1 MIAWFYWDPPRDI
14 FTVPIIDR
22 PIAWYGFFFV
32 LGFAIGYY
40 LTYQIFKKKLEEEY
54 PKEQAADLSLKLTD
68 RLTWFVMGGTIV
80 GARLGHV
87 FFYEW
92 PKYKDHPID
101 IIKIWEGGLAS
112 HGGAIGILISLILF
126 LWFTKHLYPK
136 LNFLSLLDV
145 LAIPTALACAL
156 IRIGN
161 FFNQEILGPPTTVPW
176 AIVFGHPI
184 DGSAPV
190 PRHPTQ
196 LYEALAYFA
205 VFIILFFL
213 WKKKGN
219 SLRQGVLGGLFF
231 ILMCSARFLIE
242 FVKSP
247 FQSHM
252 IDESFLQTGQYLSIP
267 LIILGFIIYFWSK
280 FPRKLIKS

>member
-1 MIAWFYWDPPRDI
+1 MLAWFYWDPPRDI

-32 LGFAIGYY
+32 LGFAIGYF
-40 LTYQIFKKKLEEEY
+40 LTYQIFKKKLEGEFP
-54 PKEQAADLSLKLTD
+54 PKEVSDLSLKLTD
-68 RLTWFVMGGTIV
+68 RLTWFVMGGTII

-112 HGGAIGILISLILF
+112 HGGAIGILASLF
-126 LWFTKHLYPK
+126 LFLHFSKKLYNK
-136 LNFLSLLDV
+136 LNFVSLIDV
-145 LAIPTALACAL
+145 LAIPAALGCSL
-156 IRIGN
+156 IRVGN
-161 FFNQEILGPPTTVPW
+161 FFNQEIIGPPAMVPW
-176 AIVFGHPI
+176 AVVFGHPI

-205 VFIILFFL
+205 IFLILLLL
-213 WKKKGN
+213 WKKRGN
-219 SLRQGVLGGLFF
+219 SLREGVLGGLFF

-252 IDESFLQTGQYLSIP
+252 IDETFLQTGQYLSIP
-267 LIILGFIIYFWSK
+267 LIIFGFVLLY
-280 FPRKLIKS
+280 RHKLIKS